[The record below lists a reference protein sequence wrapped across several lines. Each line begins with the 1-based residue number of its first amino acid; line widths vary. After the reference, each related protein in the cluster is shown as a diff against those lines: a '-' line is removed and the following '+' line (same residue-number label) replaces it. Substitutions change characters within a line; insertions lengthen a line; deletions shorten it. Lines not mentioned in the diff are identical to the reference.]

1 MDHLACFAPGM
12 LILGAEG
19 TRADADRELA
29 VELMHTCY
37 RMYADSPS
45 GLAPEIAAF
54 AHRTLVVAADQAKH
68 FLLRP
73 ETSESLLIMWR
84 LTGDPKYREW
94 GWHIFGAI
102 ETHTKVPSGGYVPL
116 KDVTLVPPPQDEVR
130 QLLPSG
136 TCMRVL
142 TTALRPVPP
151 SSPQGGRMESFFTA
165 ETLKYLYLL
174 FGDGSEYPLS
184 EYVFNT
190 EAHPLRIHDEYR
202 YGAWGSLPAEHELC
216 KHSPRRP
223 HFPSGTERAGAPYPP
238 RTSSRQRHP
247 LCRAQTPPLTPL
259 PLRATARPR
268 RSSRR
273 QIGQLMSCRISEGV
287 SSYVRPSSVRS
298 PPRTEISI
306 IQCCGTDRSGSSPR
320 LEISLTSGRGDFLA
334 VHMKI
339 SLTSGRGEP
348 LEVGHKPEDGFV
360 AGADDRWVAASDHDG
375 LVVHGRDSDP
385 RIATH
390 LRHPLAAMWTGHT
403 GTALSGCRA
412 SLGCRAASVCC
423 RGASVRCDSLFV
435 PRGIRIV
442 RLRRKGFAQGQ
453 EACGRGW
460 ARRGA
465 IQGRRGSSPG

>member
-1 MDHLACFAPGM
+1 MFISPETGQWMSQEVTLGARADSLYEYLLKQWILSGRTDQRMRQMYDTSVEAIHARLVRRGGPDRCGNCTYLARWNHRTGEYTDLMDHLACFAPGM

-54 AHRTLVVAADQAKH
+54 GHRTHVVAAEQAKH

-73 ETSESLLIMWR
+73 ETSESLLILWR

-136 TCMRVL
+136 TCMQVL

-202 YGAWGSLPAEHELC
+202 YGAGAPYPPRTSFAC
-216 KHSPRRP
+216 KRSPRRP
-223 HFPSGTERAGAPYPP
+223 HFPTGTERAGARYPP

-306 IQCCGTDRSGSSPR
+306 IQCCGTDRTRSSSP
-320 LEISLTSGRGDFLA
+320 TA
-334 VHMKI
+334 
-339 SLTSGRGEP
+339 
-348 LEVGHKPEDGFV
+348 
-360 AGADDRWVAASDHDG
+360 
-375 LVVHGRDSDP
+375 RDY
-385 RIATH
+385 H
-390 LRHPLAAMWTGHT
+390 LRSHEIIISTF
-403 GTALSGCRA
+403 S
-412 SLGCRAASVCC
+412 SL
-423 RGASVRCDSLFV
+423 
-435 PRGIRIV
+435 
-442 RLRRKGFAQGQ
+442 
-453 EACGRGW
+453 
-460 ARRGA
+460 
-465 IQGRRGSSPG
+465 

>member
-1 MDHLACFAPGM
+1 MGTLQLEFRALSRHTGNPAYEAVAQRIMTYLRRLQHGVPSSSTPEGGAWPSDLPRGLYPMFISPETGQWMSQEVTLGARADSLYEYLLKQWILSGRTDQRMRQMYDTSVEAIHARLVRRGGPDRCGNCTYLARWNHRTGEYTDTMDHLACFAPGM

-54 AHRTLVVAADQAKH
+54 GHRTHVVAAEQAKH

-73 ETSESLLIMWR
+73 ETSESLLILWR

-130 QLLPSG
+130 PLLPSG
-136 TCMRVL
+136 TCMQVL

-202 YGAWGSLPAEHELC
+202 YGAWGSLPAEDELC
-216 KHSPRRP
+216 MQALTTAPSLPHRYGARWGSLPAEDELAAEAPAVPRPDAATHAAAAAGNR
-223 HFPSGTERAGAPYPP
+223 TAEAQLEAADRAADELQDLRG
-238 RTSSRQRHP
+238 RVE
-247 LCRAQTPPLTPL
+247 
-259 PLRATARPR
+259 LRAALI
-268 RSSRR
+268 R
-273 QIGQLMSCRISEGV
+273 QI
-287 SSYVRPSSVRS
+287 P
-298 PPRTEISI
+298 T
-306 IQCCGTDRSGSSPR
+306 
-320 LEISLTSGRGDFLA
+320 
-334 VHMKI
+334 
-339 SLTSGRGEP
+339 
-348 LEVGHKPEDGFV
+348 
-360 AGADDRWVAASDHDG
+360 
-375 LVVHGRDSDP
+375 
-385 RIATH
+385 TH
-390 LRHPLAAMWTGHT
+390 
-403 GTALSGCRA
+403 
-412 SLGCRAASVCC
+412 
-423 RGASVRCDSLFV
+423 
-435 PRGIRIV
+435 
-442 RLRRKGFAQGQ
+442 
-453 EACGRGW
+453 
-460 ARRGA
+460 
-465 IQGRRGSSPG
+465 